1 MNDPHDPRAL
11 AGAPLE
17 ASHVWL
23 AYRGM
28 LGREPSDAECEHQLA
43 TLQTVEQLVA
53 VIEGSAELAAR
64 RGIDPAKLPPQFR
77 TTANCWHPDLAEI
90 THRVGTT
97 SSDEVAT
104 VGQEGWV
111 FLTGGSNSVV
121 EQFRGTVRGD
131 DAWFAGWRALRDER
145 KASAERIG
153 VAAAAVIVPDKLA
166 VYAEQFP
173 ERFPAD
179 VVRPALRLAD
189 ELGVGY
195 PVEALRAARD
205 RATVCLRTDSHLT
218 SWGNYVVFR
227 SVMEQWGLE
236 APPYER
242 FTIASGSVMSGD
254 LGARL
259 LPPAVERA
267 YTAGSLG
274 AAELAQDN
282 YGQVQAAGG
291 HIGIR
296 RVYRNPDADHRQTV
310 VLFGDSYGIGSPWHQ
325 GLSWFLAQSF
335 TEVHFLW
342 APFGWDSGYLRRTA
356 AALVVSETAE
366 RFVIRTPAAETD
378 IEALIA
384 RAESGSEAINP
395 SVLFAEPASANH
407 FPAPGGREANED
419 RTA

>member
-11 AGAPLE
+11 ARTPLA

-28 LGREPSDAECEHQLA
+28 LGREPSEAECEHQLA
-43 TLQTVEQLVA
+43 TLQTLDQLVE

-64 RGIDPAKLPPQFR
+64 RGISHDDLPPQFR

-97 SSDEVAT
+97 SGDDVAT
-104 VGQEGWV
+104 VGQEGWI

-121 EQFRGTVRGD
+121 EQFRGNAQGD
-131 DAWFAGWRALRDER
+131 DQWFAAWRALREER
-145 KASAERIG
+145 KASAARIG
-153 VAAAAVIVPDKLA
+153 VASAAVIVPDKLA
-166 VYAEQFP
+166 IHAEQFP

-179 VVRPALRLAD
+179 AVRPALRLARD
-189 ELGVGY
+189 LGVGY
-195 PVEALRAARD
+195 PADVLRAARD
-205 RATVCLRTDSHLT
+205 CGTVCLRTDSHLT
-218 SWGNYVVFR
+218 SWGNYIVFR
-227 SVMEQWGLE
+227 SVMEQWGLQ

-242 FTIASGSVMSGD
+242 FEISSGSVLSGD

-267 YTAGSLG
+267 HTAGSLG
-274 AAELAQDN
+274 AAELAEDN
-282 YGQVQAAGG
+282 YARVQAGGG

-296 RVYRNPDADHRQTV
+296 RVYRNPSADDKRTV
-310 VLFGDSYGIGSPWHQ
+310 VVFGDSYGIGSPWHQ
-325 GLSWFLAQSF
+325 GLSWFLAQIF

-378 IEALIA
+378 IDALIA

-395 SVLFAEPASANH
+395 SVLFADPASANH
-407 FPAPGGREANED
+407 FPALGGREANED

>member
-11 AGAPLE
+11 ARTPLA

-28 LGREPSDAECEHQLA
+28 LGREPSAAECEHQLA
-43 TLQTVEQLVA
+43 TLQTLDELVA

-64 RGIDPAKLPPQFR
+64 RGINPESLPPQFR
-77 TTANCWHPDLAEI
+77 STANCWHPDLDGI

-97 SSDEVAT
+97 SSDDVST
-104 VGQEGWV
+104 VGHEGWV

-121 EQFRGTVRGD
+121 AQFRGTARGD
-131 DAWFAGWRALRDER
+131 DRWLAAWRALRDSR
-145 KASAERIG
+145 RAAAERLG

-166 VYAEQFP
+166 IYAEQFP
-173 ERFPAD
+173 ERLPAD
-179 VVRPALRLAD
+179 AVRPALQLTR
-189 ELGVGY
+189 ELGVAY
-195 PVEALRAARD
+195 PVESLRAARD
-205 RATVCLRTDSHLT
+205 RGPVCLRTDSHLT
-218 SWGNYVVFR
+218 SWGNYLVFC
-227 SVMEQWGLE
+227 SVMEQWGIE
-236 APPYER
+236 PPPYSR
-242 FTIASGSVMSGD
+242 FEIASGSVLSGD

-274 AAELAQDN
+274 AAELVEDN
-282 YGQVQAAGG
+282 YARVQAAGG

-296 RVYRNPDADHRQTV
+296 RVYRNPGAADARTV

-325 GLSWFLAQSF
+325 GLSWFLAQAF
-335 TEVHFLW
+335 AEVHFVW
-342 APFGWDSGYLRRTA
+342 APFGWDSGYLRKTA

-378 IEALIA
+378 VEALIA
-384 RAESGSEAINP
+384 RAETGSEAINP
-395 SVLFAEPASANH
+395 SVLFADPASANH
-407 FPAPGGREANED
+407 FPALGGREANED
-419 RTA
+419 STA